1 MTSDAPAPAPAQP
14 RKRIVTAAL
23 YYFALVFGAGLV
35 LGPPRV
41 LWLEPWLGKTLAVAL
56 EAPLLILAMWWGAR
70 AAPAWAGVR
79 AGAGALLAVGVLAL
93 VLQQLADLSVGF
105 GLRGMTL
112 AEQLRYFATP
122 PGYIYAGCLAL
133 FAIMPLLRAK
143 RASEGPGE
151 PS

>member
-1 MTSDAPAPAPAQP
+1 MNPAVPTPAPSQL
-14 RKRIVTAAL
+14 RKRVVTAAL
-23 YYFALVFGAGLV
+23 YYFVVVFGAGLL

-56 EAPLLILAMWWGAR
+56 EAPVLIVAMWWGAR
-70 AAPAWAGVR
+70 AAPAWAGVC
-79 AGAGALLAVGVLAL
+79 AGAGALFTVGVLAL

-143 RASEGPGE
+143 RAGGGAGGLS
-151 PS
+151 